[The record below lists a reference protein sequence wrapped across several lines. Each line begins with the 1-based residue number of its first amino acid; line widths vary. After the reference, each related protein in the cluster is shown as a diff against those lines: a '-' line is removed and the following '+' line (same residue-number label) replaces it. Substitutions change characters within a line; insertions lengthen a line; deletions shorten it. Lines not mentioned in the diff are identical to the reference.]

1 MGKAIQLRRV
11 SGTVFIIVSF
21 FYLAY
26 FTPVRIKSDLR
37 GIKYSLGYTLDEK
50 RITTETGEIIWIVE
64 PGEILQPFMKYV
76 IFKGD
81 FSTFDPADYTV
92 MADEYG
98 TNIGILEFN
107 ESTPF
112 AKQVVQDRLK
122 KEAVFR
128 VHTVREEEVEKL
140 RMNESMVY
148 YRLRRAI
155 LERSIDFIWV
165 QPVKNIN
172 MNYVL
177 KKIESEFGRPSPLPI
192 PQNNFANL
200 QFIPFLAIL
209 FAIGSFNIV
218 LAVIPLFVVFF
229 SFPLAVSTA
238 SIIATVAIYFSA
250 KKKELLPLLYLII
263 GILTYAALSDF
274 LHINDILQYRGVKI
288 SLIALPS
295 LLIVKTFIKE
305 WKWLKKYFP
314 FLLIVVAT
322 AGLYYI
328 SRSGNVSFVSEFE
341 RKLRDSIEGL
351 LWIRPRFKEIVGYPA
366 YFMSLRLKKFKWN
379 FILEII
385 GAIALLST
393 FNTFCHIK
401 SPMVVSLYR
410 SMFSILVGYLTY
422 WIVGRTK

>member
-26 FTPVRIKSDLR
+26 FTPMRIKSDLC

-155 LERSIDFIWV
+155 LERSIDFICNRFF
-165 QPVKNIN
+165 QHSTGCNTI
-172 MNYVL
+172 
-177 KKIESEFGRPSPLPI
+177 IC
-192 PQNNFANL
+192 
-200 QFIPFLAIL
+200 
-209 FAIGSFNIV
+209 SF
-218 LAVIPLFVVFF
+218 F
-229 SFPLAVSTA
+229 
-238 SIIATVAIYFSA
+238 
-250 KKKELLPLLYLII
+250 
-263 GILTYAALSDF
+263 
-274 LHINDILQYRGVKI
+274 
-288 SLIALPS
+288 
-295 LLIVKTFIKE
+295 
-305 WKWLKKYFP
+305 
-314 FLLIVVAT
+314 
-322 AGLYYI
+322 
-328 SRSGNVSFVSEFE
+328 
-341 RKLRDSIEGL
+341 
-351 LWIRPRFKEIVGYPA
+351 
-366 YFMSLRLKKFKWN
+366 
-379 FILEII
+379 
-385 GAIALLST
+385 
-393 FNTFCHIK
+393 
-401 SPMVVSLYR
+401 
-410 SMFSILVGYLTY
+410 
-422 WIVGRTK
+422 